1 MATFWVSFSTDEKW
15 LGAAVIDLD
24 DEEAS
29 VEDVVKKAMAVG
41 CAPGPGD
48 GQAQR
53 VLTQQNSWG
62 RQEIEGFRNR
72 LLGQDDLDHFNAV
85 VGGFGHRAK
94 RRQKPR
100 PGT

>member
-1 MATFWVSFSTDEKW
+1 VATFWVSFSTDEKW
-15 LGAAVIDLD
+15 LGAAIIDLD

-41 CAPGPGD
+41 CAPGPGG

-53 VLTQQNSWG
+53 VLTQRIPG
-62 RQEIEGFRNR
+62 DGERLKGFRNR

-85 VGGFGHRAK
+85 AGGFGH
-94 RRQKPR
+94 
-100 PGT
+100 